1 MLFLLYYI
9 EGFSSVALIAFLLD
23 RFGSPFVFKSTSTY
37 PYRPST
43 EYERERYDRE
53 KKKRRAE
60 HAAHFAKY
68 PEILQ
73 SARAQRSA

>member
-1 MLFLLYYI
+1 MMVLLSFI
-9 EGFSSVALIAFLLD
+9 AGFGPVALIALWLHHY
-23 RFGSPFVFKSTSTY
+23 GSPYVFKATSTY
-37 PYRPST
+37 SPST
-43 EYERERYDRE
+43 EYERERFDRE

-60 HAAHFAKY
+60 HEAHFAKY